1 MRQGEPGSLLLT
13 GARLGIQAPTLQ
25 ASQTLAELDALDKG
39 SLAPFLGVVAG
50 AVVAVVC
57 APCRLSL
64 PRVIGRGINQGKDDI
79 GRFGKAQAVL
89 DAVSG
94 LATVGNKAVGEAEAG
109 AFGHLVQLTRLKAC
123 HQRLDTLGGVRAGLA
138 KAKVVNAIFVPE
150 QGYSWGDMV
159 SKKVSIR
166 NIKIVLVNF
175 GYRDLT
181 LDFFYILRKPF
192 YCLSGRFCIFP
203 SIKLF

>member
-1 MRQGEPGSLLLT
+1 
-13 GARLGIQAPTLQ
+13 
-25 ASQTLAELDALDKG
+25 
-39 SLAPFLGVVAG
+39 
-50 AVVAVVC
+50 
-57 APCRLSL
+57 
-64 PRVIGRGINQGKDDI
+64 
-79 GRFGKAQAVL
+79 
-89 DAVSG
+89 
-94 LATVGNKAVGEAEAG
+94 
-109 AFGHLVQLTRLKAC
+109 
-123 HQRLDTLGGVRAGLA
+123 
-138 KAKVVNAIFVPE
+138 
-150 QGYSWGDMV
+150 MV